1 MDGRPVSACGELF
14 LVELTARDAA
24 SDAVAMH
31 RALHQAVRRLAAGGV
46 PIGWCSALLLP
57 DGHCLCL
64 VQAAALDDVA
74 LACDTAALPVAAVR
88 PARLL

>member
-1 MDGRPVSACGELF
+1 MDGPQPGELF
-14 LVELTARDAA
+14 LVELTARDTA
-24 SDAVAMH
+24 SDAEAMH

-64 VQAAALDDVA
+64 VHADRLDDVA
-74 LACDTAALPVAAVR
+74 LACDTAALPTPSVR
-88 PARLL
+88 PARRL